1 MRSFILLPVLFMGW
15 AAAAQPGGFG
25 GGSTGGGGAS
35 GTWDVGVR
43 EPRCDGHTAGY
54 KEDVACSGYSGTASL
69 AVAHAS
75 MCQRQCKVEKD
86 KAYWFWAVI
95 DCEDGYELK
104 GGKCV
109 QKQVVFPAPKPRAQ
123 SPKDIK
129 IFGKVFVKDE
139 SKTGYEPA
147 LGAAVRVMSPSK
159 GMVVDAQGAFEFML
173 PSVNTEVVV
182 SYVGQKEQHVPAAQ
196 CVNGCEIRLVEDP
209 TVLDEVVVVGCGP
222 DVRQNLA
229 KWENACSQN
238 EGIANAVRRLREYC
252 DSPQNSDADFDVE
265 YSKLLAVTPS
275 GCTQP
280 EQVISAGPVARLQA
294 VPQSAQA
301 TQMSQ
306 IRIKKIY
313 SQLND
318 LSQSLG
324 SSVWKTK
331 EGNFNGARLASDSI
345 AGVVL
350 GTAGGLITSN
360 VIKKNQLS
368 GGFDEIHCSVGGQI
382 VADYGDD
389 FMVGMQ

>member
-1 MRSFILLPVLFMGW
+1 MREGGDMRSFILLPVLFMGW
-15 AAAAQPGGFG
+15 AAGAAAPG
-25 GGSTGGGGAS
+25 
-35 GTWDVGVR
+35 
-43 EPRCDGHTAGY
+43 
-54 KEDVACSGYSGTASL
+54 
-69 AVAHAS
+69 
-75 MCQRQCKVEKD
+75 
-86 KAYWFWAVI
+86 
-95 DCEDGYELK
+95 
-104 GGKCV
+104 
-109 QKQVVFPAPKPRAQ
+109 AQ
-123 SPKDIK
+123 STQNIK

-139 SKTGYEPA
+139 NETGYEPA

-182 SYVGQKEQHVPAAQ
+182 SYVGQKEQRVSAAQ

-209 TVLDEVVVVGCGP
+209 TVLDEVVVVGCGS

-229 KWENACSQN
+229 KWEN
-238 EGIANAVRRLREYC
+238 
-252 DSPQNSDADFDVE
+252 
-265 YSKLLAVTPS
+265 
-275 GCTQP
+275 GCTQNADSHARWVRP
-280 EQVISAGPVARLQA
+280 ARTGNVGQPCGNAAGCATNCPGADCEKNAESTVVTA
-294 VPQSAQA
+294 AQA

-306 IRIKKIY
+306 MRIKKIY

-368 GGFDEIHCSVGGQI
+368 GGFDEIRCSVGGQI

-389 FMVGMQ
+389 FMVGIQ

>member
-1 MRSFILLPVLFMGW
+1 MREGGDMRSFVLLPVLFMGW
-15 AAAAQPGGFG
+15 AAGAAAPG
-25 GGSTGGGGAS
+25 
-35 GTWDVGVR
+35 
-43 EPRCDGHTAGY
+43 
-54 KEDVACSGYSGTASL
+54 
-69 AVAHAS
+69 
-75 MCQRQCKVEKD
+75 
-86 KAYWFWAVI
+86 
-95 DCEDGYELK
+95 
-104 GGKCV
+104 
-109 QKQVVFPAPKPRAQ
+109 AQ
-123 SPKDIK
+123 STQNIK

-139 SKTGYEPA
+139 NETGYEPA

-182 SYVGQKEQHVPAAQ
+182 SYVGQKEQRVPAAQ

-209 TVLDEVVVVGCGP
+209 TVLDEVVVVGCGS

-229 KWENACSQN
+229 KWENGCTQN
-238 EGIANAVRRLREYC
+238 ADIANAVRRLREYC

-275 GCTQP
+275 GCAQP
-280 EQVISAGPVARLQA
+280 EQVMLGSSVATLQA
-294 VPQSAQA
+294 APQTAQAPIVKKNAESTVVTAAQA

-306 IRIKKIY
+306 MRIKKIY

-382 VADYGDD
+382 VAGYGDD
-389 FMVGMQ
+389 FMVGIQ